1 MIYNHAPKTS
11 GGAKRRHLFLGFR
24 SRVSIILKH
33 KMATPF
39 RVLVLVLSAIIFR
52 QKKVGSVHEQTLP
65 FLIDFRFEEQS
76 VLL

>member
-1 MIYNHAPKTS
+1 
-11 GGAKRRHLFLGFR
+11 
-24 SRVSIILKH
+24 
-33 KMATPF
+33 MATPF
-39 RVLVLVLSAIIFR
+39 CVLVLVLSAIIFR